1 MFGKRAKARV
11 ASWHKWLGLVLTV
24 PLLGWMAS
32 SAAMMLMT
40 MNAPNGLAGS
50 YTLNPYNSVDVRLD
64 EATVAPD
71 AVLRRAAAEHGLE
84 RVYWLRLQSRGPH
97 LWYVVK
103 PTPYAAAMVFDART
117 GARLDPLS
125 DEMLAVAANEALRGS
140 RFEGLEHA
148 TEYNRYYEADRVP
161 AVRARVGGAQ
171 PATLILSRDEGR
183 TLRRL
188 NAASGQFEWWYRTFH
203 VNQYSD
209 HLALWTTLLYACA
222 LGVIALA
229 IFGYQLFWWRRPAVS
244 AVRAPARAA
253 KTFRARNLHRKLG
266 AAVGGVLAV
275 QLAVG
280 VYLWLCLG
288 PLEDP
293 FRGKSSFS
301 SDWRGGFA
309 TGQPLADAGTVL
321 RQVAASLPAD
331 SAGARPV
338 QAIEWRRLGEQDA
351 WLVTPRKD
359 EPPRVFS
366 AATGRPLTALSP
378 TLAGAIA
385 REEVIGKPDFFY
397 VTAAPQLWMDLN
409 RPVPTYRFRFS
420 DPWNTDVYVAQG
432 TGEVIQRRPFF
443 WRLFDP
449 FLAVH
454 MFAFT
459 GVKTLD
465 AALLALFQL
474 TMLGVLATGWRLQFP
489 GRRPPVRAA
498 APSPASA
505 GEAPGAAEAPEAVA
519 EADAEG
525 MRV

>member
-125 DEMLAVAANEALRGS
+125 DELLAVTANEALLGS
-140 RFEGLEHA
+140 RFQGLEHA
-148 TEYNRYYEADRVP
+148 TEYNRYYAADRVP

-229 IFGYQLFWWRRPAVS
+229 IFGYQLFWWRRPAVATALAPSRARS
-244 AVRAPARAA
+244 AGP
-253 KTFRARNLHRKLG
+253 FRARNLHRKLG
-266 AAVGGVLAV
+266 AAVGGVLVV
-275 QLAVG
+275 QLVVG
-280 VYLWLCLG
+280 IYLWLCLG

-301 SDWRGGFA
+301 TDWRGGFA
-309 TGQPLADAGTVL
+309 ASQPLADAGTVL

-338 QAIEWRRLGEQDA
+338 QAIEWRRLGNQDA
-351 WLVTPRKD
+351 WLVMPRKD

-366 AATGRPLTALSP
+366 AATGRPLAALSP

-397 VTAAPQLWMDLN
+397 VAVAPQLWMDLN
-409 RPVPTYRFRFS
+409 RPVPTYRFRFN
-420 DPWNTDVYVAQG
+420 DPWHTDVYVAQG
-432 TGEVIQRRPFF
+432 TGEVVQRRPYF

-459 GVKTLD
+459 GVKPLD
-465 AALLALFQL
+465 AALLALVQL

-489 GRRPPVRAA
+489 GSSRRRTAVAVGAPPTVAA
-498 APSPASA
+498 ADATARAEPEDVLRGVSA
-505 GEAPGAAEAPEAVA
+505 
-519 EADAEG
+519 
-525 MRV
+525 

>member
-1 MFGKRAKARV
+1 
-11 ASWHKWLGLVLTV
+11 
-24 PLLGWMAS
+24 MAS

-50 YTLNPYNSVDVRLD
+50 YTLRPYNSVDVRLD
-64 EATVAPD
+64 EAAVTPD
-71 AVLRRAAAEHGLE
+71 AVLRRAAAHGLE
-84 RVYWLRLQSRGPH
+84 RVYSLRLQSRGDE

-103 PTPYAAAMVFDART
+103 PTPYALAMVFDART

-125 DEMLAVAANEALRGS
+125 DERLALVAGEALVGS
-140 RFEGLEHA
+140 RA
-148 TEYNRYYEADRVP
+148 TGIEDAPEYNRYYAVDRVP
-161 AVRARVGGAQ
+161 AVRARVAGDQ
-171 PATLILSRDEGR
+171 PATLVLSRDEGR

-188 NAASGQFEWWYRTFH
+188 NAASGRFEWWYRTFH
-203 VNQYSD
+203 VNQYTD

-229 IFGYQLFWWRRPAVS
+229 LFGYQLFWWRRPAVS

-253 KTFRARNLHRKLG
+253 TTFRARTLHRTLG
-266 AAVGGVLAV
+266 AAVGGVLVV

-280 VYLWLCLG
+280 MYLWLCLG

-301 SDWRGGFA
+301 TDWRGGFA
-309 TGQPLADAGTVL
+309 VDQPLASAGTVL
-321 RQVAASLPAD
+321 RQVAASLSADPA
-331 SAGARPV
+331 GMRPV
-338 QAIEWRRLGEQDA
+338 QAIEWRRLGDQDA
-351 WLVTPRKD
+351 WLVSARKD

-366 AATGRPLTALSP
+366 AATGRPMAALP
-378 TLAGAIA
+378 PALAGAIA
-385 REEVIGKPDFFY
+385 REEVIGRPDFFY
-397 VTAAPQLWMDLN
+397 VTATPQLWMDLN

-459 GVKTLD
+459 GVKLLD
-465 AALLALFQL
+465 AALLALVQL
-474 TMLGVLATGWRLQFP
+474 TMLGVIATGWRLQFP
-489 GRRPPVRAA
+489 GRRAGRRADSLSPAA
-498 APSPASA
+498 AGLSLGAR
-505 GEAPGAAEAPEAVA
+505 EAPGDTVG
-519 EADAEG
+519 ADAEG
-525 MRV
+525 VRA